1 MQNEKQLDQPDRMT
15 DLKNRAQ
22 QSLNGIRDY
31 ARANPSRVLAGLS
44 ALVIAAG
51 IMGRRRT

>member
-1 MQNEKQLDQPDRMT
+1 MPNERTMDQPVKMT

-22 QSLNGIRDY
+22 QSFNSIRDY
-31 ARANPSRVLAGLS
+31 ALANPGRVLGGLS

-51 IMGRRRT
+51 LLGRRRT

>member
-1 MQNEKQLDQPDRMT
+1 MENQKQMDRPDRVT

-22 QSLNGIRDY
+22 QSLNGIREY
-31 ARANPSRVLAGLS
+31 ARANPGRVLGGLS

-51 IMGRRRT
+51 LMGRRRT

>member
-1 MQNEKQLDQPDRMT
+1 MQDEKQLDQPDKAT

-22 QSLNGIRDY
+22 QSLSGIRDY
-31 ARANPSRVLAGLS
+31 ARANPGRVLGGLS

-51 IMGRRRT
+51 LMGRRRT

>member
-1 MQNEKQLDQPDRMT
+1 MENEKQIEQST
-15 DLKNRAQ
+15 DLKSRAQ

-31 ARANPSRVLAGLS
+31 ARANPGRILGGLS

-51 IMGRRRT
+51 LMGRRRG

>member
-1 MQNEKQLDQPDRMT
+1 MENEKQMDQPDRVAV
-15 DLKNRAQ
+15 LKNRAQ

-31 ARANPSRVLAGLS
+31 ARANPGRVLGGLS

-51 IMGRRRT
+51 LMGRRRT